1 MPLISGYFNF
11 GGGRGVEQEVLREIF
26 DKINAIAINV
36 AALTA
41 TAKEK
46 ENRCEEHQK
55 KMDDHDLRIRALELV
70 ASSAAGSTTTS
81 HDWRDTLMR
90 AFTLIVAVAATIIA
104 MKAG

>member
-1 MPLISGYFNF
+1 VDQP
-11 GGGRGVEQEVLREIF
+11 VLKDLY

-36 AALTA
+36 ATLTA
-41 TAKEK
+41 TSKEK
-46 ENRCEEHQK
+46 EIRCEEHQK
-55 KMDDHDLRIRALELV
+55 KVEYHDLRIRALELV
-70 ASSAAGSTTTS
+70 ASSAAGSSTTS

>member
-1 MPLISGYFNF
+1 MDQP
-11 GGGRGVEQEVLREIF
+11 VLNDLY

-36 AALTA
+36 ATLTA
-41 TAKEK
+41 TSKEK

-70 ASSAAGSTTTS
+70 ASSTVGSNTAS